1 MPLVDTVEVTLIARG
16 KTYNARITNAD
27 ANSLIEAL
35 DVATK
40 HHAELERYIQQDAAN
55 QERLR
60 KQRAKGRRRSDNE
73 PEGD

>member
-1 MPLVDTVEVTLIARG
+1 MSLVDTVEVTLIARG
-16 KTYNARITNAD
+16 KTYTGRITNAD

-40 HHAELERYIQQDAAN
+40 HHAELERYIQQDAAE

-60 KQRAKGRRRSDNE
+60 ERRARGRRRSDKQ